1 MLNDSELARRGE
13 GGIEVRSAGLRVS
26 WELPNLTTADGH
38 TVEVVYSCTVKAR
51 PDPND
56 QRMLEEA
63 FLSTRPVATVADVA
77 SHFARAL
84 RSTAA
89 RQARALAVE
98 DLLAEAGRSAM
109 IAQLKSSGDAVAFSC
124 GVELLPPHQ
133 LDLECPS
140 LGREQIEQLE
150 RQTAQR
156 RAADQVDHLRRS
168 AEIFDQFQKIRAAA
182 PDLAPGQVL
191 GRLGLSDQGD
201 ALRSLLLAAAHTA
214 KPSTL
219 WAVAGPYL
227 VQIAGEEFSEPKLI
241 PVPAGLGPLR
251 SVQAEGSGNLL
262 LGCRGGVMR
271 IDPVCVDD
279 ATLYH
284 GPQTDSQLGF
294 NAAVVTA
301 DRIWASHGEAG
312 LVSWRLD
319 KTDQPDMTIQ
329 PPALTLPPRNLIA
342 QGNHLVLSA
351 GSQIVIVNVDGRLE
365 PPISPADSQ
374 IVAIVGQPQR
384 LVTIHQ
390 DGIVCVLSREQLTPR
405 PAQRRAGGVSAA
417 GALPW
422 LGDLRLLLATED
434 GPILCAG
441 VDDELITQYCG
452 PHRALRIVAGAADI
466 VAAVTA
472 DRQRL
477 ILWHSWDGRSSW
489 KELHLYTQTRHR
501 IADIALV

>member
-1 MLNDSELARRGE
+1 
-13 GGIEVRSAGLRVS
+13 
-26 WELPNLTTADGH
+26 
-38 TVEVVYSCTVKAR
+38 
-51 PDPND
+51 
-56 QRMLEEA
+56 MLEEA

-84 RSTAA
+84 RSAA
-89 RQARALAVE
+89 SRQARTLAAE
-98 DLLAEAGRSAM
+98 QLLGDAARSDM
-109 IAQLKSSGDAVAFSC
+109 IALLKSSGEALAFSC
-124 GVELLPPHQ
+124 GVDLLPPHQ

-140 LGREQIEQLE
+140 LGREQLERLE

-182 PDLAPGQVL
+182 PDLSPGQVL

-214 KPSTL
+214 SPSTL

-227 VQIAGEEFSEPKLI
+227 VQIAGEEFSEPRLI
-241 PVPAGLGPLR
+241 PIPDGLGPLR
-251 SVQAEGSGNLL
+251 SVQDDGSGNLL

-271 IDPVCVDD
+271 IDPGSIDD

-294 NAAVVTA
+294 NAAVMIGE
-301 DRIWASHGEAG
+301 RIWASHGDAG
-312 LVSWRLD
+312 LVSWRV
-319 KTDQPDMTIQ
+319 DQPDQPEMTILSQ
-329 PPALTLPPRNLIA
+329 NLPVSPRNLITF
-342 QGNHLVLSA
+342 GNRLALSA
-351 GSQIVIVNVDGRLE
+351 GAQIVIVHTDGRLE
-365 PPISPADSQ
+365 PPISPEDSQ
-374 IVAIVGQPQR
+374 IIAIVGQPQR
-384 LVTIHQ
+384 LVSIHE
-390 DGIVCVLSREQLTPR
+390 DGVVCVLSGEHPTPR
-405 PAQRRAGGVSAA
+405 PAQRRAGGISAA

-422 LGDLRLLLATED
+422 LGDMRLLLASQD

-441 VDDELITQYCG
+441 VEDELITQYCS

-477 ILWHSWDGRSSW
+477 IFWHSWDGRSPW

-501 IADIALV
+501 IADIAFV